1 MKRYHVASLAIV
13 LGMCAAP
20 LLHAQSQPT
29 EGIRFGVGGG
39 LTMPLGNFGDVDK
52 TGWHVLGV
60 LQLPISQ
67 SPIHLRFDAMYGQ
80 TSHKSGFGSGNTTL
94 TGATADLLYHLG
106 DHAAK
111 VRPYVLGGLGF
122 YNADFGGGSGNSET
136 KLAFGLGGGI
146 LFGVGTMH
154 AFLETRYMSVQTTGS
169 SLTFLPISLGLMF
182 GQ

>member
-1 MKRYHVASLAIV
+1 MKRSYFSSLVVA
-13 LGMCAAP
+13 LGLCAAP
-20 LLHAQSQPT
+20 VLQAQSQPT

-39 LTMPLGNFGDVDK
+39 LTLPIGNFGDVDK
-52 TGWHVLGV
+52 AGWNLVGLI
-60 LQLPISQ
+60 QLPISQ

-80 TSHKSGFGSGNTTL
+80 TSHKSPASGNTTL

-122 YNADFGGGSGNSET
+122 YNADFGGGSSES
-136 KLAFGLGGGI
+136 KLAFGFGGGI

-154 AFLETRYMSVQTTGS
+154 AFLEGRYMSVQTSGS
-169 SLTFLPISLGLMF
+169 SLNFLPISVGVMF
-182 GQ
+182 GR

>member
-1 MKRYHVASLAIV
+1 MKRSQFASLVVA
-13 LGMCAAP
+13 LGLCAAP
-20 LLHAQSQPT
+20 ALHAQAQPT

-39 LTMPLGNFGDVDK
+39 LTLPMGTFGDFDK
-52 TGWHVLGV
+52 AGWNLVGLI
-60 LQLPISQ
+60 QFPISQ

-80 TSHKSGFGSGNTTL
+80 TSHKSPASGNTTL

-106 DHAAK
+106 DRAAK

-122 YNADFGGGSGNSET
+122 YNVDVGGTSES
-136 KLAFGLGGGI
+136 KLAFGFGGGI

-154 AFLETRYMSVQTTGS
+154 AFLEGRYMSVQTSGS
-169 SLTFLPISLGLMF
+169 STNFLPISVGVMF

>member
-1 MKRYHVASLAIV
+1 MKRIHFSSLAVV
-13 LGMCAAP
+13 LGLCAAP
-20 LLHAQSQPT
+20 ALRAQAQPT

-39 LTMPLGNFGDVDK
+39 LTLPMGTFGDVDK
-52 TGWHVLGV
+52 AGWHLLGV

-80 TSHKSGFGSGNTTL
+80 TSPKSGFGSGNTTL

-111 VRPYVLGGLGF
+111 VRPYILGGLGF
-122 YNADFGGGSGNSET
+122 YNVDFGGGSSSQS

-154 AFLETRYMSVQTTGS
+154 AFLETRYMSVQTSGK
-169 SLTFLPISLGLMF
+169 SLTFLPVSLGVMF

>member
-1 MKRYHVASLAIV
+1 MKRNQFASLVVA
-13 LGMCAAP
+13 LGLCAAP
-20 LLHAQSQPT
+20 ALHAQAQPT

-39 LTMPLGNFGDVDK
+39 LTLPMGTFGDFDK
-52 TGWHVLGV
+52 AGWNLVGLI
-60 LQLPISQ
+60 QFPIAQ

-80 TSHKSGFGSGNTTL
+80 TSHKSPASGNTTL

-106 DHAAK
+106 DRAAK

-122 YNADFGGGSGNSET
+122 YNVDLGGTSES
-136 KLAFGLGGGI
+136 KLAFGFGGGI

-154 AFLETRYMSVQTTGS
+154 AFLEGRYMSVQTSGS
-169 SLTFLPISLGLMF
+169 STNFLPISVGVMF

>member
-1 MKRYHVASLAIV
+1 MKRMLFSSLAV
-13 LGMCAAP
+13 ALGLFAAP
-20 LLHAQSQPT
+20 VLHAQSQPT

-39 LTMPLGNFGDVDK
+39 LTLPMGTFGDVDK
-52 TGWHVLGV
+52 AGWHLVGLI
-60 LQLPISQ
+60 QFPISH
-67 SPIHLRFDAMYGQ
+67 SPIHFRADAMYGQ
-80 TSHKSGFGSGNTTL
+80 TSHKSGLGSGSTTL

-106 DHAAK
+106 DRAAK

-122 YNADFGGGSGNSET
+122 YNVDFGGGSSQS

-154 AFLETRYMSVQTTGS
+154 AFLEGRYMSVQTSGS
-169 SLTFLPISLGLMF
+169 SLNFLPISVGVMF